1 MSLLSVF
8 LTKRAIRTKLM
19 GTRKIGKVRVEL
31 TEVTFEVAGRELPP
45 VSRGSLTLM
54 C

>member
-1 MSLLSVF
+1 
-8 LTKRAIRTKLM
+8 M
-19 GTRKIGKVRVEL
+19 GMRKIGKIHVKL
-31 TEVTFEVAGRELPP
+31 TEVIFEVGGRELPP